1 MSELGRRSAGPKH
14 PLRPTQE
21 GLAQVTWPNQQMGL
35 ELDVLTPTWDFFKLC
50 LKCFFK
56 GKEKEK
62 ENAYCN
68 FYRR

>member
-35 ELDVLTPTWDFFKLC
+35 ELDVLTPTPS
-50 LKCFFK
+50 
-56 GKEKEK
+56 
-62 ENAYCN
+62 NSV
-68 FYRR
+68 